1 MGSHLLIHSQ
11 APARSLPVAF
21 ATMKAGAS
29 IMSSRS
35 IFDRSRGAIILPGA
49 VDRANTDRTSNL
61 AWFRSNVQQL
71 VEESEFAPHLDTCSW
86 LSSDLLHYCVPWP
99 CWAARFRSPPPS
111 TAHLRRSRP
120 PHLHIVRSALIAIY
134 FFLPSV
140 LSIAATTVP
149 YAPSPILSKI

>member
-11 APARSLPVAF
+11 APVLSLPVAF
-21 ATMKAGAS
+21 ATMKAGTS

-35 IFDRSRGAIILPGA
+35 IFERSRGAINLPGA
-49 VDRANTDRTSNL
+49 VGRAVVEIKSNL
-61 AWFRSNVQQL
+61 AWSRSTVQQL

-86 LSSDLLHYCVPWP
+86 LSSDVKAAARPLSVHSYARGDLLHYCVPWP

-120 PHLHIVRSALIAIY
+120 PHLHIVRSA
-134 FFLPSV
+134 
-140 LSIAATTVP
+140 
-149 YAPSPILSKI
+149 